1 MTSENNSNQNDTA
14 QDSTAIYYGFDVWL
28 MFYTIISN
36 VESMGLALSEKEK
49 KLTPIQISKYVRELF
64 DGNDF
69 VVVTERS
76 DDVPVD
82 VIDVAV
88 TYMDI
93 NTANGL
99 PDFEIVL
106 MYNTEQKYYFSNII
120 DWEMVAYDIADGV
133 CREMLAKTYEMN
145 NDDVILA
152 KVPSNE
158 SMRYIGSDVEIKC
171 SAFSIAAESI
181 NESCGYDDTSMYQTY
196 ADAFEPDSKVILKL
210 KYEIICHLMAFRDY
224 MAEIELSDDSDIDS
238 DLSNDDDEEIVD
250 IEHLSEVIA
259 QLQQHLDNA
268 KKK

>member
-1 MTSENNSNQNDTA
+1 MTSQNNSNQGGNA
-14 QDSTAIYYGFDVWL
+14 QEATAIYYDFDVWP
-28 MFYTIISN
+28 MFYSIIGS
-36 VESMGLALSEKEK
+36 VHILGQSLSEKEK
-49 KLTPIQISKYVRELF
+49 KLTPVQISKHIREIF
-64 DGNDF
+64 DENDF

-106 MYNTEQKYYFSNII
+106 MYNTDQKYYFSNII
-120 DWEMVAYDIADGV
+120 DWELVAYDLAEGV

-145 NDDVILA
+145 NDDVFLA
-152 KVPSNE
+152 KKPSNE

-171 SAFSIAAESI
+171 CAFSIAAESI
-181 NESCGYDDTSMYQTY
+181 GESCGYEETSMYQTY
-196 ADAFEPDSKVILKL
+196 VDAFEPDSKVMLKL
-210 KYEIICHLMAFRDY
+210 NYEIMCHLMSFRDY
-224 MAEIELSDDSDIDS
+224 MEELESTDDSDIDS
-238 DLSNDDDEEIVD
+238 DSSNDTDNEEIVD

-259 QLQQHLDNA
+259 QLQQHLDN